1 MKRKIAAN
9 LGLIVG
15 SCVLANVA
23 AAAPDLPTTL
33 KDAAQQAVLNN
44 PEVKS
49 RWHNFNAVTE
59 NIDVV
64 SGWRYPTVDVSAAVA
79 RERQETPTVNAT
91 YNRSNFSL
99 RLAQM
104 LFDGKATSHQL
115 AEFNF
120 AQRVRYFELLDI
132 SESTALEAARAYTD
146 VLRFRGLHQL
156 AQENYVQHRAVHEQ
170 IQLRV
175 KSGVGRRVDL
185 EQASG
190 RLALAESNLLTE
202 ASNLHDVSARYQRI
216 VGELPAE
223 RLADLPA
230 METGLPGRSDQALRV
245 AYTKNPALAAAQEN
259 IVAKQYDAKYRN
271 SRFYPRFDLLA
282 RHDVGRNLDGVD
294 GTHKLTNVELV
305 LNYNLYRG
313 GSDKAEERQ
322 YWELVNVAKDLRD
335 KECRDVRQTLYIAFN
350 DVQRLKEQLNYLE
363 QHQLSIEKARD
374 AYRKQFDIGQRT
386 LLDLLDTEN
395 ELFEAKRALLNARH
409 DYRYALIRTHASMGN
424 LLSALSLQHLNTDK
438 LVNKEERAEFDP
450 DTICPPNSPFQ
461 MAVDKDKVFADA
473 MASMPPMVLPVVGGE
488 AGAIPAAMAGMP
500 LGDEDGDG
508 VTDDKDRC
516 PGTPRGTRV
525 DAQGCPL
532 KEIIDLKGV
541 HFEYNSYALRP
552 DSYPILMD
560 AVKVLKRYP
569 ELRVEVAGHTD
580 YHNTVAFNQIL
591 SDRRANAVRDYLI
604 AQGIEAGRLTAKGY
618 SELQPIA
625 DNTTEE
631 GQAMNRRV
639 ELKIQNK

>member
-1 MKRKIAAN
+1 MKRKIAIE

-15 SCVLANVA
+15 AWLISGSGFA
-23 AAAPDLPTTL
+23 ATPLPGTL
-33 KDAAQQAVLNN
+33 KEAMQQAVLHN
-44 PEVKS
+44 PEVKE
-49 RWHNFNAVTE
+49 RWHTFNAVTE
-59 NIDVV
+59 NIDVIK
-64 SGWRYPTVDVSAAVA
+64 GWRYPTLDVSAGVA
-79 RERQETPTVNAT
+79 RERQETPEINAT
-91 YNRSNFSL
+91 YNRANFSL
-99 RLAQM
+99 RFAQM

-115 AEFNF
+115 SEFNF
-120 AQRVRYFELLDI
+120 AQRVRYYELLDVT
-132 SESTALEAARAYTD
+132 EATALEAARAYTD

-156 AQENYVQHRAVHEQ
+156 AQENYVQHRAVHDQ

-175 KSGVGRRVDL
+175 KSGAGRGVDL

-190 RLALAESNLLTE
+190 RLALSESNLLTE
-202 ASNLHDVSARYQRI
+202 ASNLHDVSARYQRV
-216 VGELPAE
+216 VGDLPAE
-223 RLADLPA
+223 RLDDLP
-230 METGLPGRSDQALRV
+230 MLSQGVPSRSDQALRV
-245 AYTKNPALAAAQEN
+245 AYTRNPAIAAAQEN

-282 RHDVGRNLDGVD
+282 RHDVGRNLGGVE

-350 DVQRLKEQLNYLE
+350 DVQKLKEQLGYLE

-395 ELFEAKRALLNARH
+395 ELFEAKRAYLNATY
-409 DYRYALIRTHASMGN
+409 DYRFALMRTHEAMGN
-424 LLSALSLQHLNTDK
+424 LIDAMAVEHLDTKK
-438 LVNKEERAEFDP
+438 LVDANEKAEFDP
-450 DTICPPNSPFQ
+450 ESICPPNLPFQ
-461 MAVDKDKVFADA
+461 MAVDKDKIFADA
-473 MASMPPMVLPVVGGE
+473 MASVGPMMVPTPMVMPMVG
-488 AGAIPAAMAGMP
+488 
-500 LGDEDGDG
+500 DQDGDG

-516 PGTPRGTRV
+516 PDTPRGTRV
-525 DAQGCPL
+525 DAFGCPL
-532 KEIIDLKGV
+532 KEVIELKGV

-552 DSYPILMD
+552 DSFPVLQE
-560 AVKVLKRYP
+560 AVKVLQRYP

-580 YHNTVAFNQIL
+580 YNNTVAFNQIL
-591 SDRRANAVRDYLI
+591 SDRRAKTVKDYLV
-604 AQGIEAGRLTAKGY
+604 AQGVDGARLTPRGY

-631 GQAMNRRV
+631 GQALNRRV
-639 ELKIQNK
+639 ELKILNN